1 MQSMKKMLLLKSTAF
16 TLTCMF
22 CFLTACGSDADSG
35 ADADSETRGTMIEE
49 VNDLPDATIKIPA
62 PLVGDELAD
71 TLGDPDEEDPSDIP
85 DEQDDSNSYEQADED
100 FPYGQPDEDNNITL
114 ELEGEK
120 RTQILNDLAA
130 EIQGSIETV
139 LADKYYYPNISDILV
154 NGDCTEFTICLTTD
168 MPNIYESML
177 MLSFYTVGDR
187 YQIYNGVP
195 MEDAKT
201 TVIYINTETGV
212 ELART
217 DSTSV
222 E

>member
-1 MQSMKKMLLLKSTAF
+1 MQSMKNRLFLKSTVF

-35 ADADSETRGTMIEE
+35 ADADSETRGNMIEE
-49 VNDLPDATIKIPA
+49 VSDLPDATIKIPA

-71 TLGDPDEEDPSDIP
+71 ALEDPDEQDFSDIP
-85 DEQDDSNSYEQADED
+85 DDQDASDPYEQTDED
-100 FPYGQPDEDNNITL
+100 VPYGQPDEDNNITL

-130 EIQGSIETV
+130 EIQGSIETI
-139 LADKYYYPNISDILV
+139 LADKYYYPNVSDILV

-168 MPNIYESML
+168 VPNIYESML

-201 TVIYINTETGV
+201 TVIYINTVTGA

-217 DSTSV
+217 DSTAV

>member
-1 MQSMKKMLLLKSTAF
+1 MQSMKKQLLLESTAF
-16 TLTCMF
+16 ILSCAF
-22 CFLTACGSDADSG
+22 CFLTACGSDAASS
-35 ADADSETRGTMIEE
+35 ADADPETRGTMIEE
-49 VNDLPDATIKIPA
+49 VENLPDATIKIPA
-62 PLVGDELAD
+62 PLVGDELTDA
-71 TLGDPDEEDPSDIP
+71 LGDPDDQAVPDDQAASDPGEPSD
-85 DEQDDSNSYEQADED
+85 ENSR
-100 FPYGQPDEDNNITL
+100 YGQPDEDNNFTL
-114 ELEGEK
+114 DLTGEA
-120 RTQILNDLAA
+120 RTQILHDLAA
-130 EIQGSIETV
+130 EIQDSIDTV

-168 MPNIYESML
+168 APNIYESML

-195 MEDAKT
+195 MEDART
-201 TVIYINTETGV
+201 TVIYINVNTGA